1 MLAELSCIAV
11 SELLCKSIPDSETLN
26 ASVDICSS
34 SGDSG
39 ESGSGG
45 LSLKTTDEDELSVA
59 LPLVPRVEVSEMNF
73 VYILGYKNYKNC
85 L

>member
-1 MLAELSCIAV
+1 MLAELPCIAV

-34 SGDSG
+34 SADSG

-45 LSLKTTDEDELSVA
+45 LSLKTTDEDEFSVPF
-59 LPLVPRVEVSEMNF
+59 PLVCCVEVSEMNF
-73 VYILGYKNYKNC
+73 VYIFGL
-85 L
+85 